1 MAFRAT
7 KYPARQLGS
16 IFCFFQ
22 GSEQRLVLPA
32 ILGECRAWR
41 EIQNLYMRFV
51 DPKREVSAPMYL
63 LFQGV
68 HFKSYSAFAWI
79 LGLTNLAE

>member
-22 GSEQRLVLPA
+22 GSEERLVLPA

-41 EIQNLYMRFV
+41 EIQNIYMKFV
-51 DPKREVSAPMYL
+51 DPKREVSAPMYCFEGSTL
-63 LFQGV
+63 R
-68 HFKSYSAFAWI
+68 YSMFTWI
-79 LGLTNLAE
+79 LGLTNLAQ